1 MFNGGQNSCVV
12 CGRPAY
18 VYDEKLGGN
27 ACLDHASIEA
37 YETALGD
44 LHEKWGSHY
53 TPLRLVVLD
62 NPRSAIVVRAVA
74 GETDLVESN

>member
-1 MFNGGQNSCVV
+1 MFENEHNTCVV

-18 VYDEKLGGN
+18 VHDEKLGGN
-27 ACLDHASIEA
+27 ACLDHASIDA
-37 YETALGD
+37 YERALRD

-62 NPRSAIVVRAVA
+62 NPRTAMVVRAVA
-74 GETDLVESN
+74 GETDAIEHN